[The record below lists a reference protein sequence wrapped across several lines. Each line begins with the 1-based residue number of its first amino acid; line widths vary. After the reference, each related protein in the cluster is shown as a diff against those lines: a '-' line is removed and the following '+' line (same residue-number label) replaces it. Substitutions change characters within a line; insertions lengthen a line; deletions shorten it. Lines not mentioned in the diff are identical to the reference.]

1 MASLLSNDKY
11 LRSSLGQPI
20 FSLKYVY
27 QIRFN
32 RLRLFICFILL
43 LLIFIQIYSSSW
55 SSLFFNCGENPT
67 ECFCDN
73 YSEDPAAVNAKV
85 SWRVET
91 QS

>member
-1 MASLLSNDKY
+1 MASHLSNDKY
-11 LRSSLGQPI
+11 LRSSLGHPI

-32 RLRLFICFILL
+32 RLSHFICFILL

-55 SSLFFNCGENPT
+55 SSLFSDRDENPT

-73 YSEDPAAVNAKV
+73 YSEDPATVNAKV
-85 SWRVET
+85 S
-91 QS
+91 